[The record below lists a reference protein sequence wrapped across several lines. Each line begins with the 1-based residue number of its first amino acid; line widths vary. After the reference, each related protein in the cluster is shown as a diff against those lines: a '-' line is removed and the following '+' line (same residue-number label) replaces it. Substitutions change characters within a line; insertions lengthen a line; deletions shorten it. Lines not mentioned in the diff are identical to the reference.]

1 MNKRKHNATQAV
13 INLAEEHG
21 NETAAVLDQ
30 QRKKTKIPM
39 ATGNIHSFLTR
50 LFQSLWAALK
60 KSCKW
65 FLCSVT
71 IDFQSNS
78 R

>member
-30 QRKKTKIPM
+30 QWKKLKSPWQQETF
-39 ATGNIHSFLTR
+39 IHFLIR
-50 LFQSLWAALK
+50 LLQSLWAALK
-60 KSCKW
+60 KILQMVLVFSYY
-65 FLCSVT
+65 
-71 IDFQSNS
+71 
-78 R
+78 